1 MSLPDKAAGKGTT
14 LAGETTTANEM
25 TAGRRTTLRQ
35 ALYQQLDP
43 AAGNGRLSL
52 LNRAL
57 VLAIFLAAFVAVIET
72 EPTIV
77 TGREP
82 LFRLIELGFGALFGL
97 EYLMRLWVSVEQPAH
112 HGVHSS
118 RWRYATSP
126 AALIDLIAILP
137 ALIALA
143 GGGALVL
150 RFFRV
155 LRIVRLAKL
164 GRMSRAWR
172 NLVEAVHSRRYE
184 LWLTLALAGLAI
196 LVSSTLLYWAEVDA
210 QPDKFGSIPRAF
222 WWSVVTLTTV
232 GYGDIYPVTPL
243 GKFFASLVAVAGIG
257 LIALPTGIL
266 AAAFSDAM
274 QRDRRIQAKYRQ
286 SQLLDDALE
295 SGASPNACLENSTG
309 AALRTECGNTAEAES
324 TTLVHNASADSDKT

>member
-1 MSLPDKAAGKGTT
+1 M
-14 LAGETTTANEM
+14 AGETTAASEIK
-25 TAGRRTTLRQ
+25 AGRYTTLRQ
-35 ALYQQLDP
+35 ALYHQLDP

-52 LNRAL
+52 LNRLL
-57 VLAIFLAAFVAVIET
+57 VFTIFLAAFVAVIET
-72 EPTIV
+72 EPTV
-77 TGREP
+77 ATGRET
-82 LFRLIELGFGALFGL
+82 LFRFIELGFGALFGL
-97 EYLMRLWVSVEQPAH
+97 EYLVRLWVCVEQPLH
-112 HGVHSS
+112 HGVRFS
-118 RWRYATSP
+118 RWRYAMSP
-126 AALIDLIAILP
+126 AALIDIVAILP

-196 LVSSTLLYWAEVDA
+196 LVSSTLLYWAELDA

-232 GYGDIYPVTPL
+232 GYGDIYPITPL

-274 QRDRRIQAKYRQ
+274 QRDRRIQAKYRK
-286 SQLLDDALE
+286 SQPLDETPDSGE
-295 SGASPNACLENSTG
+295 SQRVHPDDPNGPIPGTQCENPP
-309 AALRTECGNTAEAES
+309 AA
-324 TTLVHNASADSDKT
+324 ADSIL